1 MPSTYSQIATQ
12 TLGSTTAT
20 VTFSNIPQTYT
31 NLRLVMSAAI
41 PSGSDAFSFWQ
52 ANGDTATNY
61 SQTNLYGTG
70 STAGSDRITSISN
83 PSFNYYSNITTTV
96 GQNATVATWFNY
108 SNTTTYK
115 TMLVRSNTATG
126 PSFPGVSGTS
136 ALWRSTAAITSLSF
150 KVQGN
155 SFATGSTFTL
165 YGIKGA

>member
-1 MPSTYSQIATQ
+1 MTITYEKIATT
-12 TLGSTTAT
+12 TLGGTAAD
-20 VTFSNIPQTYT
+20 VTFSSIPATYT
-31 NLRLVMSAAI
+31 DLVLVMSAAI
-41 PSGSDAFSFWQ
+41 PSGTDAFSFWQ

-96 GQNATVATWFNY
+96 GQNTTVATWLNY

-126 PSFPGVSGTS
+126 PSFPGVSAIVGM
-136 ALWRSTAAITSLSF
+136 WRNTAAITSLAF

-165 YGIKGA
+165 YGIKAK